1 MTAKAEEQE
10 QSARQPRG
18 GRNLPAALGV
28 GALLGGAVVLT
39 LFTQRW
45 AFVAL
50 VALAVAVAVVELGIA
65 LNPGAGMPA
74 RLPLA
79 VGGVV
84 VVVATYMRGSEALI
98 VASLLLVVAAAAW
111 SALDG
116 SALEESA
123 LGIPSRGDAARRYA
137 SDVFVACYVPFLAG
151 FAVLLAIPDDGPR
164 RVLTF
169 IATVVCVDTAG
180 YAVGS
185 VLGRHRMAPSV
196 SPKKSWEGFAGSLV
210 ACAACGGVL
219 VPLLLHGRWWQG
231 VVFGLAVL
239 AAATL
244 GDLGE
249 SMLKRDL
256 GIKDMGRLLP
266 GHGGIMDRLDS
277 LLIAAPAAW
286 ALLTAFVPW
295 PNG

>member
-1 MTAKAEEQE
+1 MTTRAAEQE
-10 QSARQPRG
+10 QSAHQPKA
-18 GRNLPAALGV
+18 GRNLPVALGV
-28 GALLGGAVVLT
+28 GVLLGGAVVVT

-65 LNPGAGMPA
+65 LNPGAGMLA

-79 VGGVV
+79 AGGVV
-84 VVVATYMRGSEALI
+84 VVVATYVRGSEALI
-98 VASLLLVVAAAAW
+98 VASLLLVLAAAAW

-116 SALEESA
+116 WA
-123 LGIPSRGDAARRYA
+123 LGVAARGDAARRYA
-137 SDVFVACYVPFLAG
+137 ADVFIACYVPFLAG

-169 IATVVCVDTAG
+169 VATVVCVDTAG

-185 VLGRHRMAPSV
+185 LLGRHRMAPSV
-196 SPKKSWEGFAGSLV
+196 SPKKSWEGFGGSLV
-210 ACAACGGVL
+210 ACAGCGGVL
-219 VPLLLHGRWWQG
+219 VPLILHGTWWQG

-249 SMLKRDL
+249 SMVKRDL

-277 LLIAAPAAW
+277 LLLAAPAAW

-295 PNG
+295 PNGPNG

>member
-1 MTAKAEEQE
+1 MTTTTDAQERSAGSPKA
-10 QSARQPRG
+10 

-28 GALLGGAVVLT
+28 GMLLAAVVVAS

-50 VALAVAVAVVELGIA
+50 TALAVAMAILEVGAA
-65 LNPGAGMPA
+65 LSPGTPA
-74 RLPLA
+74 LERFPLA
-79 VGGVV
+79 VGGAV
-84 VVVATYMRGSEALI
+84 VVVATYVRGSAALVI
-98 VASLLLVVAAAAW
+98 ATLLLVAAVAVWSTLRAA
-111 SALDG
+111 
-116 SALEESA
+116 
-123 LGIPSRGDAARRYA
+123 SRSSDAVRLCV
-137 SDVFVACYVPFLAG
+137 SEIFIACYVPFLAG

-164 RVLTF
+164 RAVTF
-169 IATVVCVDTAG
+169 IATVVCADTGG

-185 VLGRHRMAPSV
+185 VFGRHRMAPKV
-196 SPKKSWEGFAGSLV
+196 SPKKSWEGFAGSVLT
-210 ACAACGGVL
+210 CAVCAGVL

-231 VVFGLAVL
+231 VVLGLAVVV
-239 AAATL
+239 AATL

-266 GHGGIMDRLDS
+266 GHGGVMDRLDS
-277 LLIAAPAAW
+277 LLVAAPVAW

-295 PNG
+295 PN